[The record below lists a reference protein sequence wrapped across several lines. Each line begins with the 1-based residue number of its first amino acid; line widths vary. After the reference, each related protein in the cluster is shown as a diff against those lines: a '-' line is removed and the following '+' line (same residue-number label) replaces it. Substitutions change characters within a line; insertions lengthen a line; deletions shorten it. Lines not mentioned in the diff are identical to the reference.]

1 VDLKEERGVDIV
13 SNESHIEEVMMYSL
27 RIDFVFIADDGDT
40 NDHEWFFKSF
50 EEFERIYEDVEV
62 NSIFVLAADFSREKK
77 EYPIRGRVFWLDEGL
92 ARERKFF
99 EWSYEEVL
107 EFVNE
112 AKEELPAFLA
122 IVIEKSLFEVEKDDN
137 GEIMHQILK
146 EQKDIKVIR
155 GEISEEEEEE
165 EIYSLQDIAIR
176 KNDLA
181 LIQTRL
187 SDLIIAIQNFSEE
200 GTDQAKAEALIVTSY
215 LIAAIVNSDT
225 IDQEM

>member
-1 VDLKEERGVDIV
+1 
-13 SNESHIEEVMMYSL
+13 MYSL
-27 RIDFVFIADDGDT
+27 RIDFIANEDDT
-40 NDHEWFFKSF
+40 TDHEWLFKSF
-50 EEFERIYEDVEV
+50 EEFERIYQDLEV
-62 NSIFVLAADFSREKK
+62 NNICILVADSSKEKK
-77 EYPIRGRVFWLDEGL
+77 EYPIRGRVFWFDEEL
-92 ARERKFF
+92 AKERKFF

-122 IVIEKSLFEVEKDDN
+122 IVIEKNLFEVGKDGN
-137 GEIMHQILK
+137 GEVIHQILK

-155 GEISEEEEEE
+155 GEISEKEEE

-181 LIQTRL
+181 LIQTRI
-187 SDLIIAIQNFSEE
+187 SDLVIAIQNFSKE
-200 GTDQAKAEALIVTSY
+200 GTDDAKAEALIIASY
-215 LIAAIVNSDT
+215 LITAIVNSDT